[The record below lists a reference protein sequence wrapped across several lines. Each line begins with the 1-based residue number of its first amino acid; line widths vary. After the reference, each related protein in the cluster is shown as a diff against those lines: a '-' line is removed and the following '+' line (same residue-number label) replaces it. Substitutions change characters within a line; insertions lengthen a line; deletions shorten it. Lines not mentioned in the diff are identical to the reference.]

1 VCAIM
6 SGSII
11 DMDPSKTSLSPISI
25 VIVDD
30 SAEQHRDRSSFHLS
44 PYKVT
49 HDEEPKD
56 DVSKSKQEEGGNCG
70 EPFVELHDDVEPE
83 EGGEDPEELSSISL
97 LLPSKQRL
105 LIKDIQ
111 RR

>member
-6 SGSII
+6 SSSII
-11 DMDPSKTSLSPISI
+11 DMVPSKTSLSPISI

-30 SAEQHRDRSSFHLS
+30 PAEHHRDRSSFHS

-49 HDEEPKD
+49 HDEEPKSD
-56 DVSKSKQEEGGNCG
+56 PSKSKQEEGDNCG
-70 EPFVELHDDVEPE
+70 EPFVELDDDVEPE
-83 EGGEDPEELSSISL
+83 EGGEDPEELSSISH